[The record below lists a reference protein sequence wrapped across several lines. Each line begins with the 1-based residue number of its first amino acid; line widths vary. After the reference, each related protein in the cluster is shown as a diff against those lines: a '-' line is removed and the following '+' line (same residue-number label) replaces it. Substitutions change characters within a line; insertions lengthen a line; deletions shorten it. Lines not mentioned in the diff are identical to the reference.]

1 MREWGE
7 IGRLCPEKFAC
18 SGSFNW
24 ICFEESSS
32 KVIPGSLGG
41 HGTPNNG
48 KFPIRASH
56 ICDRDS
62 GLGVGLGNSMGN
74 VPFVGGPLL
83 GVPENLPEIF
93 TTGKWLLSTFS
104 RFEWQFEDLGWFLLK
119 VFVTGVVILPT
130 QTLHFYGETHQ
141 IYHTFA
147 LFDPPKMGNL
157 MTPVLMPSTFGAP
170 LIFRVPSHSE
180 KRQVVC
186 YFLFLFNKSSGLK
199 KYTPEN

>member
-1 MREWGE
+1 MG
-7 IGRLCPEKFAC
+7 P
-18 SGSFNW
+18 
-24 ICFEESSS
+24 
-32 KVIPGSLGG
+32 VY
-41 HGTPNNG
+41 G
-48 KFPIRASH
+48 KFSIRDSH

-141 IYHTFA
+141 ISIH
-147 LFDPPKMGNL
+147 LHCLIPPKW
-157 MTPVLMPSTFGAP
+157 V
-170 LIFRVPSHSE
+170 I
-180 KRQVVC
+180 
-186 YFLFLFNKSSGLK
+186 
-199 KYTPEN
+199 